1 MAIPTSLSYAS
12 VTIGFISFA
21 ITIVTLLGVYSS
33 LLSTMRSAPTRIPI
47 ILGNLR
53 QEILAERAYLRQ
65 RIAEGRDPF
74 GVFPKT
80 LDTSTAGGVP
90 SGAPGYRAG
99 RRRRIGAAEEQES
112 YAKLLSFTIRDLWM
126 EFRRLERP
134 FLVNSGLRAK
144 AIEKGDYWSEGDL
157 VSSDKRRKRDVEGGV
172 SSEYSTPSGDDEK
185 GGARRRRNKR
195 KRHRRKK
202 SAKQLKEED
211 EIFRGDEEEWEL
223 EEGRADLISKGA
235 KFYNTDMTHRFI
247 WWQTEDE
254 VKSLAD
260 QVQRVQIR
268 RMERDLFETD
278 ELVRLLILDRGLSG
292 RGRAGNRGRGGGGGS
307 DSDDEVAVVRSRAGS
322 RAPSRGRN
330 TREVEEVER
339 MVRTTA
345 RSPRPPSPVQMRHS
359 DRDREANVAAG
370 RTGRRRS
377 IPVLEYEV
385 LRPSDGGYVVVDRN
399 YRGDVPRGA
408 RVIDEDDLRRPPTG
422 RSSRGRDGR

>member
-21 ITIVTLLGVYSS
+21 ITIITLLGVYSS

-47 ILGNLR
+47 VLGNLR

-74 GVFPKT
+74 GVMPET
-80 LDTSTAGGVP
+80 LDSSSAGGV
-90 SGAPGYRAG
+90 SRGAPGHRGG
-99 RRRRIGAAEEQES
+99 RRGGIRAAEEQES
-112 YAKLLSFTIRDLWM
+112 YTKLLSFTVRDLWM

-157 VSSDKRRKRDVEGGV
+157 VSIGRRRTRDVEGGDG
-172 SSEYSTPSGDDEK
+172 SEYSTPSGDDEK
-185 GGARRRRNKR
+185 GGARRRRTKR
-195 KRHRRKK
+195 KRHHRKK
-202 SAKQLKEED
+202 SAKQLKEEE

-223 EEGRADLISKGA
+223 DEGRADLIQKGA
-235 KFYNTDMTHRFI
+235 QFYNTDMSHRFI
-247 WWQTEDE
+247 WWQTEDM
-254 VKSLAD
+254 VKSLAE

-278 ELVRLLILDRGLSG
+278 ELVRLLILDRGLHG
-292 RGRAGNRGRGGGGGS
+292 RGRAGNRGRGGGDGS
-307 DSDDEVAVVRSRAGS
+307 DSDDGAAVVRSRTGS

-330 TREVEEVER
+330 IREVDQIER
-339 MVRTTA
+339 VVRTAA
-345 RSPRPPSPVQMRHS
+345 RSPRPPSPVQRRHS
-359 DRDREANVAAG
+359 DREREANVAAR

-377 IPVLEYEV
+377 GTVVEYEV

-399 YRGDVPRGA
+399 YRGDLPRGA
-408 RVIDEDDLRRPPTG
+408 RVIDEDDLRRPNTG
-422 RSSRGRDGR
+422 RSSRGRDER